1 MRLRRSF
8 DVRLWLL
15 VLSVLLPVACNR
27 TPPQATTP
35 VATAADGDPP
45 AVAAAQAD
53 TPCELITD
61 EELSA
66 VFAGEAVSKPEEHKA
81 FGIRACEWNG
91 AFGRLLVQQWDSKGH
106 TPQDEVRDLVK
117 GFIDTSRP
125 GAAQRVRLVPL
136 QGLGNYATAVVE
148 ARDLS
153 GGVLS
158 DISAMSIARNGQTLV
173 FLTDAL
179 DEQQRDASLKQ
190 LSQLG
195 RYAYARL

>member
-1 MRLRRSF
+1 MRLRRAS

-15 VLSVLLPVACNR
+15 VLCLLQVACNR
-27 TPPQATTP
+27 TPPQAATP
-35 VATAADGDPP
+35 MTAAADDGQH
-45 AVAAAQAD
+45 AAAPAQAA
-53 TPCELITD
+53 TPCGLITD
-61 EELSA
+61 EELNA
-66 VFAGEAVSKPEEHKA
+66 VFAGAVVSRPEDHKA

-91 AFGRLLVQQWDSKGH
+91 DFGRLLVQQWDSKGH
-106 TPQDEVRDLVK
+106 TPQDEMRDLVK
-117 GFIDTSRP
+117 GFIDTHRP
-125 GAAQRVRLVPL
+125 GASQRVRLVPL

-158 DISAMSIARNGQTLV
+158 DISAMSISSNGQTLV

-179 DEQQRDASLKQ
+179 DEQQREASLKQ
-190 LSQLG
+190 LSRLG

>member
-1 MRLRRSF
+1 MRPRRAS
-8 DVRLWLL
+8 DVRLWLI
-15 VLSVLLPVACNR
+15 VLIVLLPAACNR
-27 TPPQATTP
+27 TPPQAAAS
-35 VATAADGDPP
+35 VTAAADAPP
-45 AVAAAQAD
+45 APVLAQAA

-61 EELSA
+61 EELNA
-66 VFAGEAVSKPEEHKA
+66 VFAGAVVSKPEDHKA

-91 AFGRLLVQQWDSKGH
+91 DFGRLLVQQWDSKGH

-117 GFIDTSRP
+117 SFIDTSRP

-148 ARDLS
+148 ARDLP

-179 DEQQRDASLKQ
+179 DAQQRDASLKR

-195 RYAYARL
+195 RYAYSRL